1 MSPLTKL
8 LVVLILV
15 IIQNANANRE
25 FINGNYHNFNSKS
38 TSTGARVL
46 DLKIFL
52 ISNPTVQR
60 TELKI
65 SNTNFYRLPVKSSFL
80 RTTGTNYK
88 CQDEG
93 NLIELPN
100 HLRKPCMLCT
110 CKKSLVVCEKL
121 KPCAANYREDR
132 RRRSIRCIEEECC
145 NVVQDVFLN
154 NVDSNSKQVSY
165 RTLDSDTSA
174 GEVISNQI
182 RTSTIRYVHC
192 TNELARNNYQN
203 APQNDRPIDQPSDS
217 HSGLFEFN
225 LKPFGS
231 RSTIN
236 TRSVTAHPAGMDRQP
251 DGLCTLSNSLNP
263 DTSKHRQYIT
273 TFDGMR
279 MRLRNRDH
287 CHFVF
292 ARDCAGEQFTIHLLY
307 SANNHLYANRSL
319 AGRQAAFDLNRS
331 TPDRSTADRSA
342 SDDRFL
348 DSINLT
354 SAFHTLDGKSTSNYT
369 QRYLSTLRQ
378 SRISSKEKLNLFV
391 RIGKRKLRL
400 DHNLNVKL
408 DNRLILLP
416 YVHRGL
422 KIVKHQSY
430 VILKSEIGLKIIWS
444 GQEVVA
450 SLPRYYQRRTCGLC
464 SNFNGDLTDDL
475 KNRKNQAVSQL
486 RFFQSWTVSVLLEGF
501 DVFL

>member
-1 MSPLTKL
+1 
-8 LVVLILV
+8 
-15 IIQNANANRE
+15 
-25 FINGNYHNFNSKS
+25 
-38 TSTGARVL
+38 
-46 DLKIFL
+46 
-52 ISNPTVQR
+52 
-60 TELKI
+60 
-65 SNTNFYRLPVKSSFL
+65 
-80 RTTGTNYK
+80 
-88 CQDEG
+88 
-93 NLIELPN
+93 
-100 HLRKPCMLCT
+100 MLCT

-132 RRRSIRCIEEECC
+132 KRRSIRCIEEECC

-154 NVDSNSKQVSY
+154 NVDSRMVAY
-165 RTLDSDTSA
+165 RTLDSDSSA
-174 GEVISNQI
+174 SEVINNQI

-203 APQNDRPIDQPSDS
+203 APQNDRPIEPPAD
-217 HSGLFEFN
+217 GLLEFN

-236 TRSVTAHPAGMDRQP
+236 TRSVTADPSPDRQP
-251 DGLCTLSNSLNP
+251 DGLCTLSNSLNA
-263 DTSKHRQYIT
+263 DTNKHRQYIT

-279 MRLRNRDH
+279 MRLRNREH

-292 ARDCAGEQFTIHLLY
+292 ARDCAGEQFTVHLLY
-307 SANNHLYANRSL
+307 SANNNHLNANRSVS
-319 AGRQAAFDLNRS
+319 GRLFDADKFVDRPGDSRS
-331 TPDRSTADRSA
+331 SADR

-354 SAFHTLDGKSTSNYT
+354 AIHTLDGKSTSNYT
-369 QRYLSTLRQ
+369 QRYLSTLKQ

-422 KIVKHQSY
+422 KVVKHQSY

-464 SNFNGDLTDDL
+464 SNFNGDLIDDL
-475 KNRKNQAVSQL
+475 KNRKNQVVSQL
-486 RFFQSWTVSVLLEGF
+486 RFFQSWTVGVSFLVLFSVLKILMC
-501 DVFL
+501 

>member
-1 MSPLTKL
+1 MPFSP
-8 LVVLILV
+8 
-15 IIQNANANRE
+15 
-25 FINGNYHNFNSKS
+25 
-38 TSTGARVL
+38 
-46 DLKIFL
+46 
-52 ISNPTVQR
+52 
-60 TELKI
+60 
-65 SNTNFYRLPVKSSFL
+65 
-80 RTTGTNYK
+80 TGTNYK
-88 CQDEG
+88 CMDEG
-93 NLIELPN
+93 NLIELPS

-145 NVVQDVFLN
+145 MNVVQDVFLN
-154 NVDSNSKQVSY
+154 NVDSSSKLVTY
-165 RTLDSDTSA
+165 RTLESDSSA
-174 GEVISNQI
+174 SEVISNQI
-182 RTSTIRYVHC
+182 RTSAIRYVHC

-203 APQNDRPIDQPSDS
+203 APQNDRPIDQPSDPAHNS
-217 HSGLFEFN
+217 LFEFN

-236 TRSVTAHPAGMDRQP
+236 TRSVTAHPGMDRQP
-251 DGLCTLSNSLNP
+251 DGLCTLSNSLNA
-263 DTSKHRQYIT
+263 DTNKHRQYIT

-292 ARDCAGEQFTIHLLY
+292 ARDCAGEQFTVHLLY
-307 SANNHLYANRSL
+307 SANNNHLYANHSSSS
-319 AGRQAAFDLNRS
+319 RQLSSFDLNKS
-331 TPDRSTADRSA
+331 GPDRSTMDRSA

-348 DSINLT
+348 DSINL
-354 SAFHTLDGKSTSNYT
+354 AAIHTLDGKSTSNYT

-378 SRISSKEKLNLFV
+378 SRIFSKEKLNLFV

-400 DHNLNVKL
+400 DHSLNVKL

-444 GQEVVA
+444 GQEVVV

-486 RFFQSWTVSVLLEGF
+486 RFFQSWTVGVYNKMFSFFNLFFYDNCRRTNSSHKLISSVVSLQT
-501 DVFL
+501 DRKSVV